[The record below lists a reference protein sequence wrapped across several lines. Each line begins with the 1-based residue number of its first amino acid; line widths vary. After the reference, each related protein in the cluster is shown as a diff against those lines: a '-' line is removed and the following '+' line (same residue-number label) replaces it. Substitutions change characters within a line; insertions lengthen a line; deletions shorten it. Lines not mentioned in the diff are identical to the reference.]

1 MDYVGKAV
9 KFQHR
14 IATGHSILGPSF
26 TVESKNPLA
35 KPDDPP
41 SSQTVK
47 KDFRHFKPVP
57 TQLVVDDALVLAA
70 PPSQDGSAPR
80 VMLIYGNGISTMGSD
95 WHNALSVEHDV
106 PHREHEGAEAGE
118 RFYFDPSEDI
128 AAYMDA
134 AEKRS
139 ADQTARIRD
148 LTFENG
154 LLKVELAQT
163 TEGKDAALQA
173 IADSMGIRISAGPV
187 STQPGPTLISSATGS
202 SSEPPVPQSDSASDQ
217 QTDAADGKQDGEPVA
232 GVADQV
238 QGQQANTADATPQV
252 AGDATQI
259 NEAPS
264 PEQPAQQ

>member
-14 IATGHSILGPSF
+14 VATGHSILGPSF
-26 TVESKNPLA
+26 TVESANPLA

-57 TQLVVDDALVLAA
+57 TALVVDDAIVLAA
-70 PPSQDGSAPR
+70 PASQDGSAPR
-80 VMLIYGNGISTMGSD
+80 VMLIYGNGISVMGAD

-106 PHREHEGAEAGE
+106 PHRSHDGAEAGE

-128 AAYMDA
+128 ASYVDG

-148 LTFENG
+148 LTFENE
-154 LLKVELAQT
+154 LLKLQLART
-163 TEGKDAALQA
+163 TEGRDEALQA
-173 IADSMGIRISAGPV
+173 IADQNTA
-187 STQPGPTLISSATGS
+187 GPTLVPSAPNSLPSPSTDDSTLTIETKNYSDGSSATGVA
-202 SSEPPVPQSDSASDQ
+202 PLPDQS
-217 QTDAADGKQDGEPVA
+217 
-232 GVADQV
+232 
-238 QGQQANTADATPQV
+238 
-252 AGDATQI
+252 
-259 NEAPS
+259 
-264 PEQPAQQ
+264 PAQQESAAEPDVATLLDAAPAAPEPPQESTPSSAD